1 MDSGNDAGEHYA
13 EDHDQRRPGAEG
25 WGCGGCNGGEVA
37 GRGVDREYD
46 YPGIAMRGHV
56 RSLVVLLLTVAA
68 ATAAFAVPAVAP
80 KPGPGEGRLVA
91 YEVTLREAPATD
103 AAGVLLG
110 VAATHHGIVTELDAA
125 RMRAVIMLPSSR
137 GAGLAEDPLVKVSS
151 PGVTSGQ
158 RIDRLKPETMTT
170 RLWNSGTYQYDAAGN
185 ITGIGS
191 DSFQYDAVNRLT
203 SSTVQG
209 VTQTYTQTYTYDAF
223 GNRLTAD
230 GLNHGCA
237 GGMDCAIAVSVDAG
251 TNQLKEASI
260 AGTSYPAVDVVPRP
274 RPGPVPHLFCPDA
287 VAVVYSLNSLPD
299 RSRSVHFH
307 CDPSCHPTR
316 SSFAS

>member
-1 MDSGNDAGEHYA
+1 
-13 EDHDQRRPGAEG
+13 
-25 WGCGGCNGGEVA
+25 
-37 GRGVDREYD
+37 
-46 YPGIAMRGHV
+46 MRGHV

-68 ATAAFAVPAVAP
+68 ATAAFAMPAVAP

-91 YEVTLREAPATD
+91 YEVALREAPATD

-209 VTQTYTQTYTYDAF
+209 VTQTYRQTYTYDAF